1 MAREPSDDVMRVM
14 LEALHSVLHLQDDTQ
29 AWWHEAWPTVLRL
42 CDTQAR
48 MSMPDLGL
56 LADMLYML
64 FVKRSRVDESASM
77 LHALHSCMRRGLSVA
92 DALSLSH
99 LRELVRHV
107 QASFDFLATQ
117 TTVRPKVLDELV
129 RCADMAYAASLHA
142 KHVRM
147 QALYTELTGEWMAQ
161 WLSLIH
167 ISEPTRPY

>member
-1 MAREPSDDVMRVM
+1 
-14 LEALHSVLHLQDDTQ
+14 
-29 AWWHEAWPTVLRL
+29 
-42 CDTQAR
+42 
-48 MSMPDLGL
+48 MPDLGL

-92 DALSLSH
+92 DALSLPH

-129 RCADMAYAASLHA
+129 RCTDMAYAAFLHA

-161 WLSLIH
+161 WLRILEQEAGTPDACLASMLRVLVRPLKACPEPGMPSVWCVACRALMRIAEYLSLIH
-167 ISEPTRPY
+167 I